1 MICLQRS
8 KKIQLPTNR
17 NMVSFEKSVNWYNHE
32 HRQLWLWSNNEFSW
46 FSVFHYYTSLIYAAF
61 ETVGVW
67 SGNDLT
73 KITKNHT
80 QS

>member
-1 MICLQRS
+1 
-8 KKIQLPTNR
+8 
-17 NMVSFEKSVNWYNHE
+17 MVSFEKSVNWYNHE

-46 FSVFHYYTSLIYAAF
+46 FSVFHYYASLIYAAF